1 MQPREGNSR
10 LEQTASTA
18 RNSIRQSQD
27 DDDYDFAA
35 YAVADGFRPSPS
47 SSPPS
52 SSSPSPSP
60 AATDSS
66 TSLSSPTRLD
76 SSQLSDPSPSTP
88 SSAAAAP
95 LKGAGHSR
103 QSSSTS
109 KPYHR
114 PHDSLT
120 LRNDGLSSTR
130 NGQSSSASSP
140 PHPASQYP
148 GAVQPSHP
156 YQLYPQRT
164 HSNATAST
172 EPLNN
177 VEAYAGPRG
186 PTHPY
191 ALYTQNTT
199 TTPDDSGQ
207 QAIPVGFNSM
217 GNGYRRQVGPDGE
230 EAGDLIGP
238 LGHMEELPPYTRYPD
253 ESCVP
258 KPATE
263 VAAATSTPPDASA
276 TRHVTS
282 TTPPPAQT
290 IPGAGGIGLAT
301 RNPEFSSTEDDL
313 PSAPQRTSSVRSVP
327 SVESYHQVNGAA
339 RNVAEK
345 PAQGKW
351 ERRAKK
357 KIWGVVPYW
366 AICLLLSGIVI
377 MGIVMGTVIGTI
389 VTRQRGSSSSRDRSS
404 GQKQLL
410 SNIQFLQDRPRRL
423 PLLDTG
429 CYALPPMDK
438 YQVPKACIKD
448 SSQSP
453 AWSCDMPFRWYSMNV
468 SVVPGA
474 PETSNYALQLAPFDP
489 KASRY
494 ILGSQPPTIPDSQRL
509 YLVRD
514 MAEKNRGPAW
524 YLEVQYNKTVIL
536 REDQLQAPPASTGT
550 PARSGPEKRHWGA
563 ISSPIPGFDKSR
575 FSRKGFAA
583 GSGDK
588 PWICTWPNVKL
599 EVFIYPNQTLSST
612 TTTTTTTSTA
622 ESESM
627 PTGSSDGPPPINYKE
642 PYPKLV
648 KFVERRPDDSP
659 PATCTQ
665 YVILDGGRD
674 KVPNLDENHQPITI
688 KISEVSRNGKSIT
701 DRFAGPSPW
710 ESFSLQERDVNLPP
724 CGCVSFSWSV

>member
-1 MQPREGNSR
+1 MQPRERDSA
-10 LEQTASTA
+10 LERTASTA

-27 DDDYDFAA
+27 DDYDFAA
-35 YAVADGFRPSPS
+35 HAVADGFRPSPS
-47 SSPPS
+47 PP
-52 SSSPSPSP
+52 
-60 AATDSS
+60 ATESS
-66 TSLSSPTRLD
+66 TSLPSPTRLD
-76 SSQLSDPSPSTP
+76 SSQFSDPSPSTA
-88 SSAAAAP
+88 SSAAATP
-95 LKGAGHSR
+95 PKGASNSR
-103 QSSSTS
+103 PSLSAS
-109 KPYHR
+109 KPRHR
-114 PHDSLT
+114 LHDSLT

-130 NGQSSSASSP
+130 NGQSSSASPS

-148 GAVQPSHP
+148 GAAQPSHP

-164 HSNATAST
+164 YSSATAST
-172 EPLNN
+172 EPLSN

-199 TTPDDSGQ
+199 TPDDASQ
-207 QAIPVGFNSM
+207 QPIPVGFNGM
-217 GNGYRRQVGPDGE
+217 GNGYRRQLGPDGE

-253 ESCVP
+253 EAYVP

-263 VAAATSTPPDASA
+263 IVPGTPTPPDVSA
-276 TRHVTS
+276 TRPAAS

-327 SVESYHQVNGAA
+327 SVESYHQLNGAA

-377 MGIVMGTVIGTI
+377 MGIVMGTVVGTI
-389 VTRQRGSSSSRDRSS
+389 VTRQRGSSSSKDKSS

-410 SNIQFLQDRPRRL
+410 SNIQFLQDRPRSL
-423 PLLDTG
+423 PPLDTG
-429 CYALPPMDK
+429 CYALPPMEK

-468 SVVPGA
+468 SNVHDA
-474 PETSNYALQLAPFDP
+474 PETSNYALSLAPFDP

-494 ILGSQPPTIPDSQRL
+494 IWGSQPPTIPESQRL
-509 YLVRD
+509 YLVKD

-524 YLEVQYNKTVIL
+524 YLEVEYNKTVIL
-536 REDQLQAPPASTGT
+536 REDQLQAPPTSSGI
-550 PARSGPEKRHWGA
+550 PARPGPERRHWGPL
-563 ISSPIPGFDKSR
+563 SSPIPGFDKSR
-575 FSRKGFAA
+575 FSRKGVAA

-599 EVFIYPNQTLSST
+599 EVFIYPNQTLSSVK
-612 TTTTTTTSTA
+612 TTSTA
-622 ESESM
+622 EPA
-627 PTGSSDGPPPINYKE
+627 PTSTTSSDAPPLTNYKE

-648 KFVERRPDDSP
+648 KFVERRPDNSP
-659 PATCTQ
+659 AATCTQ

-674 KVPNLDENHQPITI
+674 KVPNYDENHRPITL

-701 DRFAGPSPW
+701 DRFAGPSSW
-710 ESFSLQERDVNLPP
+710 DSSSLQGRDVNLPP